1 MEFAVSAI
9 FLIILLLPGF
19 ILQTAY
25 AKGFWRWNSPTST
38 RSLTE
43 QIPAAIIIS
52 SILHAVWA
60 GIPLLF
66 GYRVDF
72 KSITMLLIGSFGR
85 DSAYFDTALNA
96 LTDNPYKIFFYFIS
110 LYSVAAAIGY
120 VAHAFVRSQRL
131 DRRTR
136 VLRFNNQWF
145 YLLTGEITQFKE
157 NAEIYPEVDGVFLN
171 TIVHHDD
178 GDYLYR
184 GVVADFFFDKEGN
197 LDRVLLRLVARRK
210 LSDDRKPEQDFSPYE
225 PDERYYEIEGDFFVL
240 RYSEMSTINID
251 YIFVTPEETAPTS
264 KEEPPKTLPPPPA
277 LAPKKTSLV

>member
-1 MEFAVSAI
+1 MEFAVSAV
-9 FLIILLLPGF
+9 FLIVLLLPGF

-43 QIPAAIIIS
+43 QIPAGIIIA
-52 SILHAVWA
+52 SILHAAWA
-60 GIPLLF
+60 GVSLLF

-72 KSITMLLIGSFGR
+72 KSVAMLLTGSYGN
-85 DSAYFDTALNA
+85 DSAHFEAALNA

-110 LYSVAAAIGY
+110 LYSVAATIGY
-120 VAHAFVRSQRL
+120 VAHSFVRKQRL

-157 NAEIYPEVDGVFLN
+157 SAETYPEVDGVFLN
-171 TIVHHDD
+171 TIVHHED

-184 GVVADFFFDKEGN
+184 GLVADFFFDKDGN
-197 LDRVLLRLVARRK
+197 LDRVLLRLVARRR
-210 LSDDRKPEQDFSPYE
+210 LSNDRKPGEDPTPYE

-251 YIFVTPEETAPTS
+251 YIFVTPEEEAQPS
-264 KEEPPKTLPPPPA
+264 SDDDPPKTSPPPQA
-277 LAPKKTSLV
+277 LTASKT